1 MSHVMMMAGQ
11 RTPAIYRMNRK
22 SAENAEILLYGPIG
36 PSFWGDSVTG
46 AQFVKDLRALGEVKN
61 IDLRINSEGGS
72 VFDAAAIYNALKE
85 NSATVTAHVDG
96 MALSAA
102 SVVLQAGDQRVMA
115 ENAMVMIHDPWSVV
129 VGDASSMRKEADL
142 LDSIK
147 STIVNVYV
155 ARSGNDAVQI
165 ERMMTDET
173 WMTADEAMS
182 YGFVDSISEN
192 LKVAA
197 YFDPTRCGFRRP
209 PDWAQARSKADAP
222 PQDLARRAKLATMAA
237 RKQQIAG

>member
-1 MSHVMMMAGQ
+1 MRHVMMMAAQ
-11 RTPAIYRMNRK
+11 RTPAVYRVNRK
-22 SAENAEILLYGPIG
+22 ANDTAEILLYGPIG

-46 AQFVKDLRALGEVKN
+46 AQFVKDLRALGEVKA

-85 NSATVTAHVDG
+85 NSAEVRAHVDG

-102 SVVLQAGDQRVMA
+102 SVVLQAGDRRIMA
-115 ENAMVMIHDPWSVV
+115 ENAMVMIHDPWSMV
-129 VGDASSMRKEADL
+129 VGDASQMRKEADL

-147 STIVNVYV
+147 QTIVKVYTD
-155 ARSGNDAVQI
+155 RSGHDETAI

-173 WMTADEAMS
+173 WMSAEEALS
-182 YGFVDSISEN
+182 LGFVDEISEN

-197 YFDPTRCGFRRP
+197 SFDAARCGFRRTP
-209 PDWAQARSKADAP
+209 EWARERSKADAP
-222 PQDLARRAKLATMAA
+222 PQDVERRAKLATM
-237 RKQQIAG
+237 RMRSQQLAG